1 MSPVAPRTVGLAV
14 AVAASLA
21 AAAGLVVGTVTRP
34 VARRSRSRSR
44 SGEFG
49 IHNVPA
55 RPRLWD
61 AHPSTGPILTV
72 PGFREAAA
80 VGPEDKHAPAER

>member
-21 AAAGLVVGTVTRP
+21 AAAGLVVGAVTRP
-34 VARRSRSRSR
+34 ASRRTRAR

-49 IHNVPA
+49 IHKVPA
-55 RPRLWD
+55 RPPLWD
-61 AHPSTGPILTV
+61 ARPSTGPILTV
-72 PGFREAAA
+72 PGFREAAT